1 MQRRCRAHQHGIERR
16 MAYMFEIGCR
26 GAGAVAGGI
35 ERVGQVPPDLR
46 LRRIGGDS
54 AAQPNKA
61 STDRFRLP
69 SRNAHAMPFA

>member
-1 MQRRCRAHQHGIERR
+1 
-16 MAYMFEIGCR
+16 MAYMFEVGGR

-35 ERVGQVPPDLR
+35 EHVGQAPPDLR
-46 LRRIGGDS
+46 LHRIGGDS

-69 SRNAHAMPFA
+69 SRNAHATPLA